1 MILVRAITNFAMAS
15 SHVVKSM
22 ELGVDL
28 QGKNR
33 SLFLYDGGCGVC
45 KFSVAL
51 AARRDKFDHLRFRP
65 LQTTTTDEQMKE
77 LCLELGIPLFDMS
90 TAVLLEGNNNRI
102 YFRSEAILYLF
113 PHMGLPFAVLGP
125 LFLLLFPKFVRDFGY
140 NLFAR
145 NRAAIWTFIK
155 RWTGLGETSL
165 YQYRHKVILPPEFN
179 KKNHVPP
186 NWGLDV
192 SSEQAGFEELWLDSN
207 NEGK

>member
-1 MILVRAITNFAMAS
+1 MKLFRAIPNIAMAS

-45 KFSVAL
+45 KFSVAF

-65 LQTTTTDEQMKE
+65 LQTTTTDPQMKE
-77 LCLELGIPLFDMS
+77 LCLELGIPMFDLS

-102 YFRSEAILYLF
+102 YYRSEAILYLF
-113 PHMGLPFAVLGP
+113 PHMGFPFTVLGP
-125 LFLLLFPKFVRDFGY
+125 LLLLLFPKFVRDFCYG
-140 NLFAR
+140 LFAR

-155 RWTGLGETSL
+155 RCTGLGETSL
-165 YQYRHKVILPPEFN
+165 HQYRHKVILPPEF
-179 KKNHVPP
+179 KKNNQVPP
-186 NWGLDV
+186 SWGL
-192 SSEQAGFEELWLDSN
+192 
-207 NEGK
+207 